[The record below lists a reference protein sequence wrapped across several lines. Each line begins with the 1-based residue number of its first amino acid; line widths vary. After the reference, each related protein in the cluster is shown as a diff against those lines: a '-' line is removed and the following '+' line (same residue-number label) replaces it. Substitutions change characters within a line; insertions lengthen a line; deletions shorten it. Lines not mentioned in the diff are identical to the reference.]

1 MAYDT
6 ANPPFLI
13 AQAIGGDAAPKIY
26 IYNDD
31 DPTATVDGD
40 GYITNGDDLGLAV
53 GDVVLHED
61 LSVQTTNQY
70 RVDSVTAGGAADLAD
85 GTVTGSGTDSD

>member
-6 ANPPFLI
+6 ANPPALVV
-13 AQAIGGDAAPKIY
+13 QGIGGAGPKIWAY
-26 IYNDD
+26 DDD

-40 GYITNGDDLGLAV
+40 AYISNGDDLGMKV
-53 GDVVLHED
+53 GDAVIHED

-85 GTVTGSGTDSD
+85 GTVTGSATDSD